1 MGRFHFLKEKKFYLN
16 LLIIFVLSIVLL
28 WLTFRFLDRY
38 TRHDEVY
45 TMPDFVGQNY
55 HQVKHDYSKDFHFIL
70 IDSVYPKGQEPG
82 SIFQQDPLPGSRI
95 KKGRNVY
102 AIVVAVTPEKTA
114 MPNLKG
120 IGLREAIGRIE
131 SAGLEVDRL
140 EYVNY
145 TYKNNIVEQY
155 YQGKPIAKGTELFK
169 GSNIVLHV
177 GIGQDKSNVKVP
189 NLIGKPADE
198 VKHLLNLAGL
208 NLGEIV
214 REDNDSLHYQCL
226 IKMSPGPSSGA
237 VKPGTYVNVWYHSS
251 RTMDFKKEMDML
263 LREDSATNV
272 PQPIVT
278 DTVFDFEKETI
289 ETTDYEEEDEFEDE
303 F

>member
-16 LLIIFVLSIVLL
+16 LLIILVLCVILL
-28 WLTFRFLDRY
+28 WLTFKLLDRY
-38 TRHDEVY
+38 TRHDKVY
-45 TMPDFVGQNY
+45 TMPDFVGMDY
-55 HQVKHDYSKDFHFIL
+55 SQVKKEYSKDFNFIL

-82 SIFQQDPLPGSRI
+82 SIYQQDPLPGSKI

-102 AIVVAVTPEKTA
+102 AIIVAVTPEKTI

-131 SAGLEVDRL
+131 SAGLQVDRL

-155 YQGKPIAKGTELFK
+155 YQGQPITKGTELVK
-169 GSNIVLHV
+169 GSKIVLHV
-177 GIGQDKSNVKVP
+177 GLGQDKGNVKVP
-189 NLIGKPADE
+189 NLIGKPAEE
-198 VKHLLNLAGL
+198 VKRLLNQAGL
-208 NLGEIV
+208 NLGKV
-214 REDNDSLHYQCL
+214 YREDNDSIQYQCL
-226 IKMSPGPSSGA
+226 KKMSPGPSSGA
-237 VKPGTYVNVWYHSS
+237 VKPGTFVDVWYHSS
-251 RTMDFKKEMDML
+251 RTMDFKKEMDKL
-263 LREDSATNV
+263 LKEDSVTNV
-272 PQPIVT
+272 PKPVVI
-278 DTVFDFEKETI
+278 DTIEKETI